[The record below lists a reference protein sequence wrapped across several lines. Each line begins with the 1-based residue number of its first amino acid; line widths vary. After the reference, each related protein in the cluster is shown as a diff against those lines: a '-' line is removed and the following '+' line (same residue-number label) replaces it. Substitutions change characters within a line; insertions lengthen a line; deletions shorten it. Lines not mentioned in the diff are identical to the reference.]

1 MKSNWVAVLAV
12 VVALGPSLAPSAQAE
27 MTKCQMKYSMKGW
40 SVFYQSAT
48 GKGTVTC
55 DNGQTA
61 QVTLRAKGGGLTA
74 GKIDIIDG
82 VGDISEVADIDQVF
96 GKYASA
102 EASAGAGNAAA
113 ARVVTKGPVSIAL
126 SGTGKG
132 MDLGLSFGEFV
143 IEKAQEEKSQQS
155 GEHP

>member
-1 MKSNWVAVLAV
+1 MKSNRVAALAA
-12 VVALGPSLAPSAQAE
+12 ALGLSLASSTHAG
-27 MTKCQMKYSMKGW
+27 MIKCDLKYSMKGW

-48 GKGTVTC
+48 GEGTVTC
-55 DNGQTA
+55 DNGQTVP
-61 QVTLRAKGGGLTA
+61 VTLRAKGGGLTA

-82 VGDISEVADIDQVF
+82 IGDISEVADIDQVF

-113 ARVVTKGPVSIAL
+113 AQVVTKGRVSIAL

-132 MDLGLSFGEFV
+132 MDLGFSFGEFV
-143 IEKAQEEKSQQS
+143 IERAQDEKRK
-155 GEHP
+155 